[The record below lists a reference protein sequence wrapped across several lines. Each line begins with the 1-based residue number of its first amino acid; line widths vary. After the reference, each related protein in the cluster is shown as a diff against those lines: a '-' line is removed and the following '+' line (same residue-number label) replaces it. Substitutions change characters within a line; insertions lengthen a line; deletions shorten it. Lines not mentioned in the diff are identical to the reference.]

1 MRGAGRW
8 GEVPIPVDTGA
19 GLAGS
24 FPDERRDPGVAASN
38 VGGAADN
45 GRMNE
50 YDTCD
55 RCEGSGADPV
65 QSFEIDEIA
74 LCVECRGD
82 GIVVSFDI
90 RRDELRL
97 TA

>member
-1 MRGAGRW
+1 
-8 GEVPIPVDTGA
+8 
-19 GLAGS
+19 
-24 FPDERRDPGVAASN
+24 
-38 VGGAADN
+38 
-45 GRMNE
+45 MNE

-65 QSFEIDEIA
+65 QSFEIDEVT
-74 LCVECRGD
+74 LCTECRGD
-82 GIVVSFDI
+82 GIVVTFDI